1 MKIRK
6 RNRLVQGIGVND
18 ADYITE
24 KRVNKKTIWFCPF
37 YQKWKDMLKRCYS
50 ENYQRKYSTYKGCTV
65 CNEWLTFSNFKAW
78 METQDWQGNQLDKDI
93 LFEGNKLYSPETCV
107 FVDSS
112 VNSFLLDCAA
122 RRGEYPIGV
131 HWDKRIN
138 KYVAQV
144 RVNNK
149 RKHLGCFNDPNDA
162 YLTWLKAKQEALL
175 ILIEDVEDQRIVDA
189 LLKRY
194 RQDDVLT
201 K

>member
-162 YLTWLKAKQEALL
+162 HLTWLKAKQEALL
-175 ILIEDVEDQRIVDA
+175 ILIEDVEDQRIADA